1 MLPQLAGQ
9 FNRFWSQQ
17 SGTQRLVFIVILAL
31 AFVLIPLFFVWASTP
46 TYEVAFSNLTEEDAG
61 KIVEQLSANN
71 IPYKL
76 RGVGTI
82 LVPSD
87 QVYEVRLMMARQGL
101 PHSGSVG
108 FEIFSGNTLGMT
120 EFSQRVNYQQAIEGE
135 LERTIGSLNAVQA
148 VRVHIVI
155 PEKTLLSSDQSPATA
170 SVTIMEKPGMS
181 LDAAQVRA
189 ITHLVASSVEGL
201 RPENVVVV
209 DVHGNM
215 LASGERAESGSLTAQ
230 TDTRRAAEM
239 AAAAQLERKVQGILD
254 KALGPNKSVVQASV
268 ILDWTQRE
276 TTRQSFD
283 PTQSV
288 VRSEQ
293 NIQEVYTTTNGSIEG
308 VPGAT
313 TNLPPGGEASLGEGG
328 GVAYNR
334 SESVV
339 NYEIS
344 QVQTHEIE
352 APGEIQR
359 ISLSVLVDGI
369 TDTQQIETLQSVIA
383 AAAGIDEQRGDLI
396 AVETLAF
403 DHSFYE
409 NQVTE
414 MEAAERQNLYFRIA
428 EIAAGVILLALIL
441 WYVMR
446 VLKNLRLASSEAW
459 VPVMKPVSEMALPAG
474 VAQYPSYSIGYD
486 QLGAGVEG
494 GMPHGLPAA
503 GVTPQGLPVE
513 AAPAPV
519 PERKIPKIE
528 LPTLSPEYEQLQK
541 TLDEVAEND
550 PGSIAEAIQLWL
562 AEDERRNG

>member
-1 MLPQLAGQ
+1 MLNQLMQQ
-9 FNRFWSQQ
+9 FNRFWGQQ
-17 SGTQRLVFIVILAL
+17 SGTQRLVFILIVALAL
-31 AFVLIPLFFVWASTP
+31 VLIPLFFVWASTP
-46 TYEVAFSNLTEEDAG
+46 TYEVAFSGLTEEDAG
-61 KIVEQLSANN
+61 QIVEQLSANN

-82 LVPSD
+82 LVPSN

-101 PHSGSVG
+101 PSSGSVG

-155 PEKTLLSSDQSPATA
+155 PEKTLLTSEQSPATA

-201 RPENVVVV
+201 QPENVVVV

-215 LASGERAESGSLTAQ
+215 LASGEGMESGSLTAQ
-230 TDTRRAAEM
+230 TDTRRAAE
-239 AAAAQLERKVQGILD
+239 AAASSQLERKVQGILD

-268 ILDWTQRE
+268 VLDWTQRE
-276 TTRQSFD
+276 TTRQTYD

-313 TNLPPGGEASLGEGG
+313 TNLPPGGEASLTGGG
-328 GVAYNR
+328 GVTYNR
-334 SESVV
+334 TESVV
-339 NYEIS
+339 NYEIT

-369 TDTQQIETLQSVIA
+369 TDTQKLEALQSVIA
-383 AAAGIDEQRGDLI
+383 AAAGIDEQRGDTI
-396 AVETLAF
+396 AVQALAF
-403 DHSFYE
+403 DRTYVE
-409 NQVTE
+409 TQIAE
-414 MEAAERQNLYFRIA
+414 MEAAERQNLYFRIG
-428 EIAAGVILLALIL
+428 EIAAGVILIALIL

-446 VLKNLRLASSEAW
+446 VLKNLKLASAEAW
-459 VPVMKPVSEMALPAG
+459 VPVMKPVSEMALPSG
-474 VAQYPSYSIGYD
+474 VGQAPSYSITYD
-486 QLGAGVEG
+486 QLGMGTE
-494 GMPHGLPAA
+494 GMPQGVPGA
-503 GVTPQGLPVE
+503 GYTPQGLPAE
-513 AAPAPV
+513 TPTPA
-519 PERKIPKIE
+519 PERKMPKIE
-528 LPTLSPEYEQLQK
+528 LPILSPEYEQLQK
-541 TLDEVAEND
+541 TLDEVAESD
-550 PGSIAEAIQLWL
+550 PASIAEAIQLWL

>member
-1 MLPQLAGQ
+1 MFSQLAEQ
-9 FNRFWSQQ
+9 FKRFWGQQ
-17 SGTQRLVFIVILAL
+17 TGTQRLVLVAIVALAL
-31 AFVLIPLFFVWASTP
+31 VLIPLFFVWASTP
-46 TYEVAFSNLTEEDAG
+46 TYEVAFSGLTEEDAG
-61 KIVEQLSANN
+61 KIVEQLDANN

-82 LVPSD
+82 LVPSN

-101 PHSGSVG
+101 PSSGSVG

-135 LERTIGSLNAVQA
+135 LERTIGSMNAVQA
-148 VRVHIVI
+148 VRVHIVL
-155 PEKTLLSSDQSPATA
+155 PEKSLLASEQSPATA

-215 LASGERAESGSLTAQ
+215 LASGEGTESNSLTAQ
-230 TDTRRAAEM
+230 TDTRRAAEL
-239 AAAAQLERKVQGILD
+239 AAASQVERKVQEILD

-268 ILDWTQRE
+268 MLDWTQRE
-276 TTRQSFD
+276 TTRQTFD

-313 TNLPPGGEASLGEGG
+313 TNLPPGGEASLSGSG

-344 QVQTHEIE
+344 QIQTHEIE

-369 TDTQQIETLQSVIA
+369 TDTQQLETLQSVIA
-383 AAAGIDEQRGDLI
+383 AAAGIDQERGDSI
-396 AVETLAF
+396 AVEALAF
-403 DHSFYE
+403 DRTYVES
-409 NQVTE
+409 QVAE
-414 MEAAERQNLYFRIA
+414 MEAAERQNLYFRIG
-428 EIAAGVILLALIL
+428 EIAAGVILLALLL

-446 VLKNLRLASSEAW
+446 VLKNLKLASSEAW
-459 VPVMKPVSEMALPAG
+459 APVMKPVSEMALPSG
-474 VAQYPSYSIGYD
+474 QGQYPSYSIGFD
-486 QLGAGVEG
+486 QLGAGAEG
-494 GMPHGLPAA
+494 IPQGIPAGGVTAQGLPAE
-503 GVTPQGLPVE
+503 TPPT
-513 AAPAPV
+513 PSM
-519 PERKIPKIE
+519 ERKFPKIE
-528 LPTLSPEYEQLQK
+528 LPTISPEYEQLQK
-541 TLDEVAEND
+541 TLDEVAESD
-550 PGSIAEAIQLWL
+550 PAGIAEAIQLWL

>member
-9 FNRFWSQQ
+9 FNRFWGQQ
-17 SGTQRLVFIVILAL
+17 SSAQRVVFVGIVAL
-31 AFVLIPLFFVWASTP
+31 AIVLIPLFFVWASTP
-46 TYEVAFSNLTEEDAG
+46 TYEVAFSGLTEEDAG

-82 LVPSD
+82 LVPSN

-155 PEKTLLSSDQSPATA
+155 PEKTLLASDQSPATA
-170 SVTIMEKPGMS
+170 SVTVMEKPGMS

-215 LASGERAESGSLTAQ
+215 LASGEGAESGSLTAQ
-230 TDTRRAAEM
+230 TDTRRSAEM
-239 AAAAQLERKVQGILD
+239 AAASQLERKVQEILD
-254 KALGPNKSVVQASV
+254 KALGPNKSVVQANV

-276 TTRQSFD
+276 TTRQTFD
-283 PTQSV
+283 PTQSAI
-288 VRSEQ
+288 RSEQ
-293 NIQEVYTTTNGSIEG
+293 NIQEVYTTTNGSLEG

-313 TNLPPGGEASLGEGG
+313 TNLPPGGEASLTGGG

-339 NYEIS
+339 NYEVTQI
-344 QVQTHEIE
+344 QTHEIQS
-352 APGEIQR
+352 PGEIQR

-369 TDTQQIETLQSVIA
+369 TDTQQLATLQSVIA

-396 AVETLAF
+396 AVEALAF
-403 DHSFYE
+403 DHTHFE
-409 NQVTE
+409 QQVAE
-414 MEAAERQNLYFRIA
+414 MQAAERQSLYFRIG
-428 EIAAGVILLALIL
+428 EIAVGVILLALIL

-474 VAQYPSYSIGYD
+474 AGQYPAYSIGLD
-486 QLGAGVEG
+486 QLEARAQ
-494 GMPHGLPAA
+494 GLPQGIPAA
-503 GVTPQGLPVE
+503 GVTAQGLPAE
-513 AAPAPV
+513 APPAPL
-519 PERKIPKIE
+519 PERKMPKIE

-541 TLDEVAEND
+541 TLDEVAEDD
-550 PGSIAEAIQLWL
+550 PASIAEAIQLWL

>member
-1 MLPQLAGQ
+1 MLNQLMQQ
-9 FNRFWSQQ
+9 FNRFWGQQ
-17 SGTQRLVFIVILAL
+17 SGTQRLVFILIVALAL
-31 AFVLIPLFFVWASTP
+31 VLIPLFFVWASTP
-46 TYEVAFSNLTEEDAG
+46 TYEVAFSGLTEEDAG
-61 KIVEQLSANN
+61 QIVEQLSANN

-82 LVPSD
+82 LVPSN

-101 PHSGSVG
+101 PSSGSVG

-155 PEKTLLSSDQSPATA
+155 PEKTLLTSEQSPATA

-201 RPENVVVV
+201 QPENVVVV

-215 LASGERAESGSLTAQ
+215 LASGEGMESGSLTAQ
-230 TDTRRAAEM
+230 TDTRRAAE
-239 AAAAQLERKVQGILD
+239 AAASSQLERKVQGILD

-268 ILDWTQRE
+268 VLDWTQRE
-276 TTRQSFD
+276 TTRQTYD

-313 TNLPPGGEASLGEGG
+313 TNLPPGGEASLTGGG

-334 SESVV
+334 TESVV
-339 NYEIS
+339 NYEIT

-369 TDTQQIETLQSVIA
+369 TDTQKLEALQSVIA
-383 AAAGIDEQRGDLI
+383 AAAGIDEQRGDTI
-396 AVETLAF
+396 AVQALAF
-403 DHSFYE
+403 DRTYVE
-409 NQVTE
+409 TQIAE
-414 MEAAERQNLYFRIA
+414 MEAAERENLYFRIG
-428 EIAAGVILLALIL
+428 EIAAGVILIALIL

-446 VLKNLRLASSEAW
+446 VLKNLKLASAEAW
-459 VPVMKPVSEMALPAG
+459 VPVMKPVSEMALPSG
-474 VAQYPSYSIGYD
+474 VGQAPSYSITYD
-486 QLGAGVEG
+486 QLGMGTE
-494 GMPHGLPAA
+494 GMPQGVPGA
-503 GVTPQGLPVE
+503 GYTPQGLPSE
-513 AAPAPV
+513 TPTPA
-519 PERKIPKIE
+519 PERKMPKIE

-541 TLDEVAEND
+541 TLDEVAESD
-550 PGSIAEAIQLWL
+550 PASIAEAIQLWL

>member
-1 MLPQLAGQ
+1 MFSQLIGQ

-17 SGTQRLVFIVILAL
+17 TGTQRLVFIVIIAL
-31 AFVLIPLFFVWASTP
+31 GLVLMSLFFAWAATP
-46 TYEVAFSNLTEEDAG
+46 TYEVAFSGLTEEDAG
-61 KIVEQLSANN
+61 QIVEQLSANN

-82 LVPSD
+82 LVPSN

-101 PHSGSVG
+101 PRSGSVG

-155 PEKTLLSSDQSPATA
+155 PEKTLLSSEQKPATA

-215 LASGERAESGSLTAQ
+215 LASGEGAEGSLTAH
-230 TDTRRAAEM
+230 TDTRRAAEL
-239 AAAAQLERKVQGILD
+239 AASSQLERKVQGILD

-268 ILDWTQRE
+268 LLDWTQRE
-276 TTRQSFD
+276 TTRQTFD

-313 TNLPPGGEASLGEGG
+313 TNLPPGGEASLSGGG

-334 SESVV
+334 TESVI
-339 NYEIS
+339 NYEIT

-352 APGEIQR
+352 VPGEIQR

-369 TDTQQIETLQSVIA
+369 TDTQKLEALQSVIA

-396 AVETLAF
+396 AVEALAF
-403 DHSFYE
+403 DRSYVE
-409 NQVTE
+409 TQMAE
-414 MEAAERQNLYFRIA
+414 MQAAERQNLYFRIA
-428 EIAAGVILLALIL
+428 EIAAAVILLALIL

-446 VLKNLRLASSEAW
+446 VLKNLKLASAEAW
-459 VPVMKPVSEMALPAG
+459 VPIMKPVSEMALTAG
-474 VAQYPSYSIGYD
+474 VGQYPTYSIGLD
-486 QLGAGVEG
+486 QLGAGAEG
-494 GMPHGLPAA
+494 AAQGIPAA
-503 GVTPQGLPVE
+503 GFTPQGLPVE
-513 AAPAPV
+513 APPP
-519 PERKIPKIE
+519 PERKMPKIE

-541 TLDEVAEND
+541 TLDEVAEGD
-550 PGSIAEAIQLWL
+550 PASIAEAIQLWL

>member
-1 MLPQLAGQ
+1 MFNQFMQQ
-9 FNRFWSQQ
+9 FNRFWGQQ
-17 SGTQRLVFIVILAL
+17 SGTQRLVFILILAL
-31 AFVLIPLFFVWASTP
+31 ALVLVPLFFVWALTP
-46 TYEVAFSNLTEEDAG
+46 TYEVAFSGLSEEDAG
-61 KIVEQLSANN
+61 QIVEQLSANT

-82 LVPSD
+82 LVPSN

-101 PHSGSVG
+101 PSSGSVG
-108 FEIFSGNTLGMT
+108 FEIFSANTLGMT

-155 PEKTLLSSDQSPATA
+155 PEKTLLNSEQSPTTA
-170 SVTIMEKPGMS
+170 SVTVMEKPGMS

-215 LASGERAESGSLTAQ
+215 LASGEGAESGSLTAQ
-230 TDTRRAAEM
+230 TDTRRAAE
-239 AAAAQLERKVQGILD
+239 AAASGQLERKVQGILD

-268 ILDWTQRE
+268 VLDWTQRE
-276 TTRQSFD
+276 TTRQTYD
-283 PTQSV
+283 PNQSV

-313 TNLPPGGEASLGEGG
+313 TNLPPGGEASLSGGG
-328 GVAYNR
+328 GVTYNR

-339 NYEIS
+339 NYEIT

-359 ISLSVLVDGI
+359 VSLSVLVDGI
-369 TDTQQIETLQSVIA
+369 TDTQKLEALQTVIA
-383 AAAGIDEQRGDLI
+383 AAAGIDEQRGDTI
-396 AVETLAF
+396 AVQALAF
-403 DHSFYE
+403 DRTYVE
-409 NQVTE
+409 TQIAE
-414 MEAAERQNLYFRIA
+414 MEAAERQNLYFRIG
-428 EIAAGVILLALIL
+428 EIAAAVILVALIL

-446 VLKNLRLASSEAW
+446 VLKNLKLASTEAW
-459 VPVMKPVSEMALPAG
+459 VPVMKPVSEMALPPGLGQA
-474 VAQYPSYSIGYD
+474 PSYSIGYEN
-486 QLGAGVEG
+486 LGMGTE
-494 GMPHGLPAA
+494 GMPQGISSA
-503 GVTPQGLPVE
+503 GFTPQGLPAE
-513 AAPAPV
+513 APAP
-519 PERKIPKIE
+519 PAERKIPKIE
-528 LPTLSPEYEQLQK
+528 LPTLSPEYEQLQR
-541 TLDEVAEND
+541 TLDEVAESD
-550 PGSIAEAIQLWL
+550 PASIAEAIQIWL